1 MSSNRRA
8 WEYMN
13 CLLVWD
19 GEQQGYGANVN
30 GREVRGIRAA
40 LNLYG
45 QNGWELVAFT
55 PEEWHAPHALERP
68 EACPQV
74 GRVLQYRALLKRP
87 L

>member
-1 MSSNRRA
+1 MSGNRRA
-8 WEYMN
+8 WEYTN

-19 GEQQGYGANVN
+19 GEQRDYRANVN
-30 GREVRGIRAA
+30 GREVRGIRPA

-45 QNGWELVAFT
+45 QNGWELVACT
-55 PEEWHAPHALERP
+55 PEEWHAPRTLERP
-68 EACPQV
+68 EAGPQV